1 MAQDNERDRLKQS
14 ARESALLLLKVV
26 VGVVAVSVIVGG
38 TGWLIISGKDLF
50 FRHYQNHAQV
60 MRYGVCAL
68 AWLCILVGNFVWLT
82 YRRFEK
88 IQGREPAGKYGYLML
103 ISMAATFGAEL
114 LLIGIIVRMLFYGD
128 GPGGADVSVM
138 SLTVLTLVI
147 SVGIKMPDSGRN

>member
-1 MAQDNERDRLKQS
+1 
-14 ARESALLLLKVV
+14 
-26 VGVVAVSVIVGG
+26 
-38 TGWLIISGKDLF
+38 
-50 FRHYQNHAQV
+50 
-60 MRYGVCAL
+60 MRYGACAL

-103 ISMAATFGAEL
+103 CIMSATFGAEF

-128 GPGGADVSVM
+128 GPGGADISVM
-138 SLTVLTLVI
+138 SLTVLALVI

>member
-26 VGVVAVSVIVGG
+26 AGVVAVSVIAGG
-38 TGWLIISGKDLF
+38 AGWLIISGKDLL

-60 MRYGVCAL
+60 MRYGACAL

-88 IQGREPAGKYGYLML
+88 IQGREPVGKYGYLML
-103 ISMAATFGAEL
+103 IIMAATFGAEL

-138 SLTVLTLVI
+138 SLTIAALTI
-147 SVGIKMPDSGRN
+147 SVGIKMPDGGRE

>member
-1 MAQDNERDRLKQS
+1 MAQDNEWDRLKQS

-26 VGVVAVSVIVGG
+26 AGVVTVSVIVGG
-38 TGWLIISGKDLF
+38 TGWLIISGKDLL
-50 FRHYQNHAQV
+50 FRHYQNHAQI
-60 MRYGVCAL
+60 MRYGGCAL

-103 ISMAATFGAEL
+103 CIMSATFGAEL

>member
-26 VGVVAVSVIVGG
+26 AGVVAVSVIVGG
-38 TGWLIISGKDLF
+38 TVWLIISGKYLL

-60 MRYGVCAL
+60 MRYGACAL

-103 ISMAATFGAEL
+103 IIMAATFGAEL

-138 SLTVLTLVI
+138 SLTIAALTI
-147 SVGIKMPDSGRN
+147 SVGIKMPDGGRE

>member
-26 VGVVAVSVIVGG
+26 ASVVAVSVIAGG
-38 TGWLIISGKDLF
+38 TGWLIISGKDLL

-60 MRYGVCAL
+60 MRYGACAL

-88 IQGREPAGKYGYLML
+88 IQGREPVGKYGYLML
-103 ISMAATFGAEL
+103 IIMAATFGAEL

-138 SLTVLTLVI
+138 SLTIAALTI
-147 SVGIKMPDSGRN
+147 SVGIKMPDGGRE

>member
-26 VGVVAVSVIVGG
+26 AGVVTVSVIVGG
-38 TGWLIISGKDLF
+38 TGWLIISGKDLL
-50 FRHYQNHAQV
+50 FRHYQNHAQI
-60 MRYGVCAL
+60 MRYGGCAL

-103 ISMAATFGAEL
+103 CIISATFGAEL

>member
-1 MAQDNERDRLKQS
+1 MVPDNERDRLKQS

-26 VGVVAVSVIVGG
+26 AGVVAVSVIAGG
-38 TGWLIISGKDLF
+38 TGWLIISGKDLL

-60 MRYGVCAL
+60 MRYGACAL

-103 ISMAATFGAEL
+103 CIMSATFG
-114 LLIGIIVRMLFYGD
+114 
-128 GPGGADVSVM
+128 
-138 SLTVLTLVI
+138 
-147 SVGIKMPDSGRN
+147 

>member
-26 VGVVAVSVIVGG
+26 AGVVAVSVIVGG
-38 TGWLIISGKDLF
+38 TGWLIISGKDLL

-60 MRYGVCAL
+60 MRYGACAL

-138 SLTVLTLVI
+138 SLTIAALTI
-147 SVGIKMPDSGRN
+147 SVGIKMPDGGRE

>member
-26 VGVVAVSVIVGG
+26 AGVVAVSVIVGG
-38 TGWLIISGKDLF
+38 TGWLIISGKNLL

-60 MRYGVCAL
+60 IRYGACAL

-138 SLTVLTLVI
+138 SLTIAALTI
-147 SVGIKMPDSGRN
+147 SVGIKMPDGGRE

>member
-14 ARESALLLLKVV
+14 ARESALLLLKFVA
-26 VGVVAVSVIVGG
+26 GVVAVSVIVGG
-38 TGWLIISGKDLF
+38 TGWLIISGKDLL

-60 MRYGVCAL
+60 MRYGACAL

-138 SLTVLTLVI
+138 SLTIAALTI
-147 SVGIKMPDSGRN
+147 SVGIKMPDGGRE

>member
-26 VGVVAVSVIVGG
+26 AGVVVVSVIVGG
-38 TGWLIISGKDLF
+38 TGWLIISGKDLL

-60 MRYGVCAL
+60 MRYGACAL

-103 ISMAATFGAEL
+103 IIMAATFWAEL

-138 SLTVLTLVI
+138 SLTIAALTI
-147 SVGIKMPDSGRN
+147 SVGIKMPDGGRE